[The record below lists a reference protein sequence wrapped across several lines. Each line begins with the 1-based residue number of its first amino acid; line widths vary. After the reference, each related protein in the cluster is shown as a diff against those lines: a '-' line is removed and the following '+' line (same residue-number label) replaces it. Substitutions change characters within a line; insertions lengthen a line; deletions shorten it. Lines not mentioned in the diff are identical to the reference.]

1 MHKILDNRWDPEL
14 FWADV
19 TIYGAGVAGL
29 TAAHELAERGFHV
42 RVVERARACDQHGV
56 PSMAIGGMAR
66 TQYALVDRK
75 TGGWWKTNQSRSFTE
90 WLADDAKSDLGE
102 LSAELSGT
110 VRIEFGPRADSLAA
124 AETRRLQKALA
135 GFATENLRVV
145 GYADR
150 FQDFASDAENAAL
163 SDRRAQAV
171 AKVLERGLAARRT
184 TRRKPASGPSQDD
197 YTIRVMPG
205 GARGTRPVAERT
217 PPGAHYRYAVVGVDR
232 DILPGEH
239 GFRFFPSYY
248 RHIFDTMQRIP
259 LLNAVGSPTG
269 LTVYN
274 NIVPSTFQ
282 GLSAGGANPFLF
294 PRGRTTSAIAA
305 LDEAKNLQALGYSPA
320 DLQQFVGRIL
330 QFLTSCTLRRQQEY
344 EGVSWWDFLMGK
356 SRPDRLPA
364 CRYTR
369 AFADDVKNSGRVLAA
384 FDAIWGDART
394 CGDTFIQLLLNNVS
408 DLPKTDGTLCGPT
421 TDAWL
426 APWRRYLET
435 LGVQFDQAELLGF
448 ERDARGGLVVRERR
462 FDHRTNEWEARE
474 RRLGPKDKGYPQ
486 YFIVALD
493 APAAAKATNALE
505 PIGVLENLRSFVHV
519 VPGNPDDQRLEL
531 RMEIERDPYTR
542 PGERPWDRFQ
552 TLSGVQ
558 YFFTADF
565 CLSEGYM
572 YYEDTDWSLSS
583 VNSQRIWR
591 RRPRYNTD
599 GYISLMSVD
608 IGSFLEPSRQ
618 LQRSAWNSS
627 RSEIAR
633 ETWRQIKASLVGF
646 APLTGDRLYELPQPT
661 YYHLDENLRFAKG
674 RIVRNDTPYL
684 IPVRGDWHRRPA
696 ADPWDPTP
704 RATDTRPAP
713 ERPTHPDVWQAEHG
727 GYLVHWGC
735 LVFAGVYMKTF
746 TRMTTMEAANES
758 ARHAVNAVLDHYY
771 HVVLKGSAGDAPPG
785 PSEGS
790 GVGARQRS
798 VVGTPTD
805 FGCEALFHPLPIGD
819 YCRIWDP
826 EKNELDWAIPL
837 RILDEDLLRQGLPHL
852 LDPAWAAVLAA
863 DPIGAPVKLAE
874 IASRLL
880 TQEHRER
887 LRLLWS
893 YVAPWLSP
901 AHEFAGGN
909 ADAWQRLWNTL
920 GSSDPLQRVRDFL
933 EVLRQIRA
941 DLERKMRPEDAPR

>member
-1 MHKILDNRWDPEL
+1 
-14 FWADV
+14 
-19 TIYGAGVAGL
+19 
-29 TAAHELAERGFHV
+29 
-42 RVVERARACDQHGV
+42 
-56 PSMAIGGMAR
+56 MAIGGMAR

-75 TGGWWKTNQSRSFTE
+75 TGGWWKENQRRSFVD
-90 WLADDAKSDLGE
+90 WLAEDAKSDLAE
-102 LSAELSGT
+102 LSDELSGT
-110 VRIEFGPRADSLAA
+110 VRIEFEPRSDTLAQ
-124 AETRRLQKALA
+124 AETRRLQKTLA

-150 FQDFASDAENAAL
+150 FQDFASDAENDAL
-163 SDRRAQAV
+163 SNQRAQAV
-171 AKVLERGLAARRT
+171 AKALQRGLAARRT
-184 TRRKPASGPSQDD
+184 TRRKPARRPSEDD

-205 GARGTRPVAERT
+205 GARGTRPVEERT
-217 PPGAHYRYAVVGVDR
+217 PPGAHYRYAVVGIDR
-232 DILPGEH
+232 DLLPGEH

-248 RHIFDTMQRIP
+248 RHVFDTMQRIP
-259 LLNAVGSPTG
+259 LLNAAGDPTG
-269 LTVYN
+269 RTVYN

-294 PRGRTTSAIAA
+294 PRVRTDSAIAA
-305 LDEAKNLQALGYSPA
+305 LDQAKNLEALGYSPA

-344 EGVSWWDFLMGK
+344 EEVSWWDFLMGK
-356 SRPDRLPA
+356 SRADRLPV
-364 CRYTR
+364 CRYTK
-369 AFADDVKNSGRVLAA
+369 AFADDVKDSGRVLAA
-384 FDAIWGDART
+384 FDSIWGDART

-408 DLPKTDGTLCGPT
+408 NLPKTDGTLCGPT
-421 TDAWL
+421 TEAWL

-435 LGVQFDQAELLGF
+435 LGVQFEQAELLGF
-448 ERDARGGLVVRERR
+448 EQEAGGGLVVRERR
-462 FDHRTNEWEARE
+462 FDHHTNAWEARE

-493 APAAAKATNALE
+493 APAAAKATDALK
-505 PIGVLENLRSFVHV
+505 PFGVLENLRKFVHV
-519 VPGNPDDQRLEL
+519 VPGNPDDRRPEFRKDLK
-531 RMEIERDPYTR
+531 RDPCTR

-572 YYEDTDWSLSS
+572 YYEDSDWSLSS
-583 VNSQRIWR
+583 VNSQHLWR

-608 IGSFLEPSRQ
+608 IGSFLKPSQ
-618 LQRSAWNSS
+618 QSQRSAWNSS

-633 ETWRQIKASLVGF
+633 ETWRQIQASLIGF
-646 APLTGDRLYELPQPT
+646 APLTRDRRYYLPQPT
-661 YYHLDENLRFAKG
+661 YYHLDENLRFAEG
-674 RIVRNDTPYL
+674 RIIRNDTPYL

-704 RATDTRPAP
+704 RAGDTRPALEP
-713 ERPTHPDVWQAEHG
+713 LTPPNHPDDVWQAPHG
-727 GYLVHWGC
+727 GYLVHWRC

-771 HVVLKGSAGDAPPG
+771 DKLKGPAGGAPPD
-785 PSEGS
+785 PAEGL
-790 GVGARQRS
+790 GVGPRQGRH
-798 VVGTPTD
+798 VGTPTD
-805 FGCEALFHPLPIGD
+805 FGCEELFHPLPIGD

-837 RILDEDLLRQGLPHL
+837 RILDEDLFAKGLPHL

-863 DPIGAPVKLAE
+863 DPIGTPVQLAE
-874 IASRLL
+874 ITGRLL
-880 TQEHRER
+880 TQELRER
-887 LRLLWS
+887 QRLLWS

-901 AHEFAGGN
+901 AHEFASGT
-909 ADAWQRLWNTL
+909 ADAWQRLWNPF
-920 GSSDPLQRVRDFL
+920 GSADPLQRVRDFL

-941 DLERKMRPEDAPR
+941 DLERQKTRPDGDPR

>member
-1 MHKILDNRWDPEL
+1 MHKILDNQWDPEL

-29 TAAHELAERGFHV
+29 TAAHELAERGFRV
-42 RVVERARACDQHGV
+42 RVVERARACDQHGA

-75 TGGWWKTNQSRSFTE
+75 TGGWWKKNQRRTFVE
-90 WLADDAKSDLGE
+90 WLAEDAKSDLGE
-102 LSAELSGT
+102 LSDELSGT
-110 VRIEFGPRADSLAA
+110 IRIEFKPRADTLTE
-124 AETRRLQKALA
+124 AETRRLQKAFA
-135 GFATENLRVV
+135 GLATENLRVV

-150 FQDFASDAENAAL
+150 FEDFASDAENAAL
-163 SDRRAQAV
+163 ADGRAQAV
-171 AKVLERGLAARRT
+171 AKALQRGLAAKRT
-184 TRRKPASGPSQDD
+184 TQRKPAKRSSEDD

-205 GARGTRPVAERT
+205 GARGTRPAAERT
-217 PPGAHYRYAVVGVDR
+217 PGGAHYRYAVVSVDR
-232 DILPGEH
+232 DLLPGEH

-248 RHIFDTMQRIP
+248 RHVFDTMQRIP
-259 LLNAVGSPTG
+259 LLSAAGDTTG
-269 LTVYN
+269 RTVYN

-294 PRGRTTSAIAA
+294 PRMQTNSAIAA
-305 LDEAKNLQALGYSPA
+305 LDEAKNLEALGYSPA

-344 EGVSWWDFLMGK
+344 EEVSWWDFLMGK
-356 SRPDRLPA
+356 SRADRVPA
-364 CRYTR
+364 CRYTQ
-369 AFADDVKNSGRVLAA
+369 AFAEDAKDSGRVLAA

-421 TDAWL
+421 TEAWL

-435 LGVQFDQAELLGF
+435 LGVQFEQAELLGF
-448 ERDARGGLVVRERR
+448 EKAASGGLIVRERR
-462 FDHRTNEWEARE
+462 FDHHTNEWEARE

-493 APAAAKATNALE
+493 APAAAKVTDALE
-505 PIGVLENLRSFVHV
+505 PIGALANLRNFVHI
-519 VPGNPDDQRLEL
+519 VPGNPDDPSLEL
-531 RMEIERDPYTR
+531 RTELERDPYTT

-583 VNSQRIWR
+583 VNSQHLWR

-608 IGSFLEPSRQ
+608 IGSFLVPSRQ
-618 LQRSAWNSS
+618 LERSAWNSS

-633 ETWRQIKASLVGF
+633 ETWRQIQASLVGF
-646 APLTGDRLYELPQPT
+646 APLTGDRRYDLPQPT

-674 RIVRNDTPYL
+674 RIIRNDTPYL
-684 IPVRGDWHRRPA
+684 IPVRGDWQFRPA

-704 RATDTRPAP
+704 RVTDTPP
-713 ERPTHPDVWQAEHG
+713 VHKQSTHDDVWQAAHG
-727 GYLVHWGC
+727 GYLVHWDC

-771 HVVLKGSAGDAPPG
+771 KTLQGAAGGAAPG
-785 PSEGS
+785 PAEGL
-790 GVGARQRS
+790 GVGRREGRL
-798 VVGTPTD
+798 VGTPTD
-805 FGCEALFHPLPIGD
+805 FGCEELFHPLPIGD

-837 RILDEDLLRQGLPHL
+837 RILDQDLLARGLPHL

-874 IASRLL
+874 ITTTLL
-880 TQEHRER
+880 TDELRER

-901 AHEFAGGN
+901 SHEFTGGN
-909 ADAWQRLWNTL
+909 ADAWQRLWNTF
-920 GSSDPLQRVRDFL
+920 GSANPMQGVRDFL

-941 DLERKMRPEDAPR
+941 DLERKTRPDDAPR